1 MRLVRAIAILF
12 ILGVLL
18 LSNLKQP
25 VRARGSCQDNCGN
38 DYSACNNQVYNDYQS
53 CMSDCDALYPWW
65 SGCPTQCLSNRDGGW
80 AQCDSN
86 YNSCLANC
94 PP

>member
-1 MRLVRAIAILF
+1 MRLARAIATIF
-12 ILGVLL
+12 IFGVLVI
-18 LSNLKQP
+18 SNFKQP
-25 VRARGSCQDNCGN
+25 VRAVGSCQDNCAN
-38 DYSACNNQVYNDYQS
+38 EYSACNNQVYNDYQS

-65 SGCPTQCLSNRDGGW
+65 SGCPSQCLSNRDSGW
-80 AQCDSN
+80 SQCDSN

>member
-1 MRLVRAIAILF
+1 MRLARAIAMFF
-12 ILGVLL
+12 ILGMLL
-18 LSNLKQP
+18 ISSLKQP
-25 VRARGSCQDNCGN
+25 VRATGSCEDDCAYENSVC
-38 DYSACNNQVYNDYQS
+38 STQVYNDYQS

-65 SGCPTQCLSNRDGGW
+65 SGCSSYCLGNRDAGW
-80 AQCDSN
+80 AACDSN